1 MWLAHFKRE
10 SKYLLNFLTFKKW
23 LVAIYIWF
31 WSDLLHMG
39 ELWRNVYRKK
49 EKGKCQLSTVK
60 EWIWYFFSQNLKWIV
75 ILRQMEVGQ
84 PGSKLKHVIKSN
96 QRAQITSHY
105 QLHLSVS
112 PLDLL
117 PVVGASWFEWGTHL
131 LLMDNFIEGRLFDS
145 NLTGPDH

>member
-1 MWLAHFKRE
+1 
-10 SKYLLNFLTFKKW
+10 
-23 LVAIYIWF
+23 
-31 WSDLLHMG
+31 
-39 ELWRNVYRKK
+39 
-49 EKGKCQLSTVK
+49 
-60 EWIWYFFSQNLKWIV
+60 
-75 ILRQMEVGQ
+75 MEVGQ

-117 PVVGASWFEWGTHL
+117 PVVGATWFEWGTHL